1 MRFFILILAFLL
13 PLIADEIVIDA
24 QELNE
29 KEKSKVTQLK
39 GNVQITRLHD
49 KLNCDEA
56 YIFLDKNN
64 KPTKMQALGNVKFWL
79 TLENNRKIQGKAN
92 ELLYFPNTQEYQII
106 GSAFVEEPAKKNEV
120 KGEKIIIRYKE
131 GYINIVGDDKA
142 PARLIFK
149 LDKEAKK

>member
-1 MRFFILILAFLL
+1 MKIFILMLTFLF
-13 PLIADEIVIDA
+13 PLIADEIIIDA
-24 QELNE
+24 QELIAN
-29 KEKSKVTQLK
+29 EKSKVTQLR
-39 GNVQITRLHD
+39 GNVQITRTND

-64 KPTKMQALGNVKFWL
+64 KPDKMQALGNVKFWL

-92 ELLYFPNTQEYQII
+92 ELIYFPNLQEYQII
-106 GSAFVEEPAKKNEV
+106 GNAFIEEPAKKNEV

-131 GYINIVGDDKA
+131 GYINIVGDNKA

-149 LDKEAKK
+149 LDKKAKQ

>member
-1 MRFFILILAFLL
+1 
-13 PLIADEIVIDA
+13 
-24 QELNE
+24 
-29 KEKSKVTQLK
+29 
-39 GNVQITRLHD
+39 
-49 KLNCDEA
+49 
-56 YIFLDKNN
+56 
-64 KPTKMQALGNVKFWL
+64 MQALGNVKFWL

-149 LDKEAKK
+149 LDKETKK